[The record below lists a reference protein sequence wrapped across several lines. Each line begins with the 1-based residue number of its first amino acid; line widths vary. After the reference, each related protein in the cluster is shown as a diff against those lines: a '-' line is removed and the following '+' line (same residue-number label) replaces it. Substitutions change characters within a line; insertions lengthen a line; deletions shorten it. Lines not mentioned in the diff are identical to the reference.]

1 MSHKAVPVSL
11 TATEYIRSILGIIVF
26 FLMLLLFTPVILLLL
41 IISFG
46 RLSSFVVESIAP
58 LIVKPVFW
66 VAGIRFRKEKKADP
80 IPCPAVF
87 IINHSSSLD
96 ILTILAL
103 GLPRVRFV
111 AKWQLQYNPIFF
123 LLGHLTGQV
132 FIRREKSEKAV
143 ATLQKNVSRLNR
155 KELSVM
161 LAPEGSRKH
170 PGVIGPFKKGPFRMA
185 LDLGYPIV
193 PIYFDGNRE
202 LSSGGFLLTKS
213 GSVTATIHPP
223 ISTDGWTLE
232 NLDDHIR
239 SVRSLYLD
247 WAGISS
253 EEENLRNSTET

>member
-1 MSHKAVPVSL
+1 
-11 TATEYIRSILGIIVF
+11 
-26 FLMLLLFTPVILLLL
+26 
-41 IISFG
+41 
-46 RLSSFVVESIAP
+46 
-58 LIVKPVFW
+58 
-66 VAGIRFRKEKKADP
+66 
-80 IPCPAVF
+80 
-87 IINHSSSLD
+87 
-96 ILTILAL
+96 
-103 GLPRVRFV
+103 
-111 AKWQLQYNPIFF
+111 
-123 LLGHLTGQV
+123 
-132 FIRREKSEKAV
+132 
-143 ATLQKNVSRLNR
+143 
-155 KELSVM
+155 M